1 MNTTM
6 SLLTLLECTDIAN
19 LIFDLLDA
27 ATISGVAPVC
37 KRFTELSHK
46 HYETRINNDLLI
58 PAKLM
63 YDDFYEKTI
72 RLYISNKYRYF
83 LNFTAQLRNFL
94 KMLYEFERFI
104 EPFINK
110 NYWVL
115 FVYDLNIMEKMFL
128 FISRLNEMMEDHR
141 HQLFFYTNVSQDNK
155 DLYYR
160 LQSIFDIMDDYMYVE
175 YPDRYLNI
183 ELHRMARF
191 KQIKQQYK
199 MKRSRLIKALKRP
212 NDEVYYFQYEHPHS
226 NSCAIAC

>member
-1 MNTTM
+1 
-6 SLLTLLECTDIAN
+6 
-19 LIFDLLDA
+19 
-27 ATISGVAPVC
+27 
-37 KRFTELSHK
+37 
-46 HYETRINNDLLI
+46 
-58 PAKLM
+58 
-63 YDDFYEKTI
+63 
-72 RLYISNKYRYF
+72 
-83 LNFTAQLRNFL
+83 
-94 KMLYEFERFI
+94 
-104 EPFINK
+104 
-110 NYWVL
+110 
-115 FVYDLNIMEKMFL
+115 VYDLNIMEKMFL

-175 YPDRYLNI
+175 YPDSYLNI